1 MLFPPLSLTNKR
13 TAAVLAKENFSIN
26 VEATLAKPRHRSLYF
41 SICMLTKH
49 TEPEKDTTGCCADD
63 SLYRAGKMQ
72 VDLERGIAMLYLKNG
87 PKSPELN
94 HDLGRECLQIREPF
108 PLSNCTGQG
117 LGGCKYILP
126 GIYRITR
133 HKNSY
138 VLRLRLVK
146 RADLEY
152 SKVKKCN

>member
-1 MLFPPLSLTNKR
+1 MLFPPLSLSSKST
-13 TAAVLAKENFSIN
+13 AVLAKENFLIN
-26 VEATLAKPRHRSLYF
+26 VKATPAKPRHRSFYF
-41 SICMLTKH
+41 SICMLTKN
-49 TEPEKDTTGCCADD
+49 TEPEKETTGRYADD
-63 SLYRAGKMQ
+63 NLYRAGKMQ

-94 HDLGRECLQIREPF
+94 HHLGRECLQIWEPF

-138 VLRLRLVK
+138 GLRLRLGK
-146 RADLEY
+146 ADLVLNELIWNIQ
-152 SKVKKCN
+152 K